1 MNSKLLFALGLF
13 FCLTPWATPPLA
25 LLAGLIFGA
34 IAVHPYKN
42 GSRTLSKVLLQAAVV
57 GLGFGMNLQEVLH
70 AGRSGFVYT
79 ALGIAFAMSVG
90 TILGKWISV
99 GPRAAFL
106 ISTGTAI

>member
-1 MNSKLLFALGLF
+1 MRARILFAFGLF

-42 GSRTLSKVLLQAAVV
+42 ESRKLSKILLQSAVV

-70 AGRSGFVYT
+70 AGASGFLYT
-79 ALGIAFAMSVG
+79 ALGIAFALIVG
-90 TILGKWISV
+90 TLLGKGIQV
-99 GPRAAFL
+99 GGRAAFL
-106 ISTGTAI
+106 ISTG